1 MVNSLF
7 QLFIWLYFILF
18 AVAGQL
24 AAAQNDTDSA
34 GTGKGNLY
42 YNTNNFCFYDFENVF
57 FLNIR
62 VFTK

>member
-42 YNTNNFCFYDFENVF
+42 YTTNKMVLEG
-57 FLNIR
+57 
-62 VFTK
+62 